1 MVAGVEAMDSDR
13 LRVDDLKA
21 PRLRVVAAGRPA
33 REFQY
38 LLQGFVLHCRIHS
51 LAVARE
57 PNFKRPKPQHH
68 QAAASHFLNVAA
80 RARNGTAPTPFLS
93 NIRTKE
99 LQVTLSNRFEYA
111 SAFSRNIGWVSQAE
125 QDRLRNARAAIA
137 GLGGVGGAHLLT
149 LARLGL
155 ANFNIA
161 DFDDFAVH
169 NMNRQAGAFM
179 PFMGQPKIDTMA
191 RLALDINPQAD
202 LRLFPD
208 GIHEDNVDAFLQDA
222 DIYVDGLDFFA
233 LPARRMVFAKCREK
247 RIPALTAAPL
257 GMGVAFLY
265 FSPTGMG
272 FEDYFK
278 VQGHEPLEQYARFIA
293 GLSPAMVQ
301 RDYLVEPQAVNFN
314 EKRGPSTVMACELCA
329 GVMGA
334 SVLKLLLGRG
344 TVRAAPWAMQYD
356 AYHQTLKH
364 TWRPFGNANP
374 LQQLLLKFIR
384 PVLRG
389 ELRR

>member
-1 MVAGVEAMDSDR
+1 M
-13 LRVDDLKA
+13 
-21 PRLRVVAAGRPA
+21 
-33 REFQY
+33 
-38 LLQGFVLHCRIHS
+38 
-51 LAVARE
+51 
-57 PNFKRPKPQHH
+57 
-68 QAAASHFLNVAA
+68 
-80 RARNGTAPTPFLS
+80 
-93 NIRTKE
+93 
-99 LQVTLSNRFEYA
+99 TLSNRFEYA

-202 LRLFPD
+202 LRLFPA
-208 GIHEDNVDAFLQDA
+208 GIDEDNVDAFLQDA

-272 FEDYFK
+272 FEDYFR

-344 TVRAAPWAMQYD
+344 SVRAAPWAMQYD